1 MNIERQLIE
10 SLLEGRV
17 KAHELCGSTSQLITA
32 FLAVGRFEEL
42 PQPYENK
49 EGAWARLDTRQRD
62 VVRKFNPTFQA
73 ARWAGP
79 SSYDPLF
86 VRNETDD
93 ETWPTI
99 LPRSWRI
106 SELKSRQT
114 DRSFAQTGRKLTVQ
128 CITHSFPLQ

>member
-1 MNIERQLIE
+1 MNPCQITSDCRHLLRLPHLFPNDARPSCGEGDSIMSIERQLIE
-10 SLLEGRV
+10 NLLEGSV

-49 EGAWARLDTRQRD
+49 EDAWSRLDTRQRN
-62 VVRKFNPTFQA
+62 VVRQFNPTFNA

-86 VRNETDD
+86 VHNET
-93 ETWPTI
+93 E
-99 LPRSWRI
+99 
-106 SELKSRQT
+106 
-114 DRSFAQTGRKLTVQ
+114 
-128 CITHSFPLQ
+128 